1 MLVLAGA
8 ILLALGVASGAFL
21 ALAPFGFVAA
31 APGLTLWILFPLF
44 TVAGYLLLAF
54 PSRPPAVVLLSR
66 IAGGVLLV
74 LALLAALGLFAA
86 ASGTLKATDS
96 TSALWYVL
104 GFGLLLGVAGLSGH
118 RSAGNAPA
126 AGATRP

>member
-8 ILLALGVASGAFL
+8 LLLALGVASGLFL
-21 ALAPFGFVAA
+21 ALAPFGFVAV
-31 APGLTLWILFPLF
+31 APGLTLWVLFPLF

-74 LALLAALGLFAA
+74 LALMAALGLFAA
-86 ASGTLKATDS
+86 ASGTLHAKDS
-96 TSALWYVL
+96 TLALWYVL
-104 GFGLLLGVAGLSGH
+104 GFGLILGVAGLSGH
-118 RSAGNAPA
+118 RPAGHLPA
-126 AGATRP
+126 AGSRLP